1 MKISIEIS
9 PEELKIMNQTKDEK
23 IMLLGVI

>member
-23 IMLLGVI
+23 IMLLEVI